1 MKTFRTVAWLSLP
14 ILVLALVSA
23 GTRVF
28 WQGTSAPYPFTTLRG
43 ETIMVR
49 GHGLYSYDSISGA
62 AQEVG
67 QDVVTLI
74 IGIPLLIAGL
84 MLGRK
89 GSLRGHL
96 LLTGALG
103 YFLYTYGAM
112 SFLTAFNPFFLVY
125 VALFSKS
132 LFGFIL
138 ALAGL
143 DPEYVASRI
152 SSRFPRSAVIGYL
165 LIAAL
170 FLTVAWLGLIVPSIL
185 TGSPPSGLDSYSTM
199 VIQVL
204 DLGVIVVAHR
214 RDHRHSAVA
223 AACLGLYAGLGCARQ
238 GAGDGRG
245 LDRHDSRHASG
256 GVPVDPVQ
264 TVLFAIISLTGIG
277 LSAVTVRSVEDTRTE
292 GVASLNLKRRE
303 FLKIAGN
310 TTMEMNS

>member
-14 ILVLALVSA
+14 ILVLALIAA
-23 GTRVF
+23 GTGVL

-43 ETIMVR
+43 ETVMVR

-125 VALFSKS
+125 VALFSLS

-185 TGSPPSGLDSYSTM
+185 TGSPPSGLDLYSTM

-204 DLGVIVVAHR
+204 DLGVIVPTAAITAILLWR
-214 RDHRHSAVA
+214 RRAWGYMLASVVLVKVLAMGA
-223 AACLGLYAGLGCARQ
+223 ALIAMIVGMLLA
-238 GAGDGRG
+238 
-245 LDRHDSRHASG
+245 

-292 GVASLNLKRRE
+292 GVAY
-303 FLKIAGN
+303 A
-310 TTMEMNS
+310 